1 MTADLARFVALPL
14 RGLDEYPAGTC
25 VAWMEGPAKVC
36 GKAADFY
43 LCPRHIKVAQ
53 RKQAA
58 EAERIERR
66 DQRATAR
73 AEAARP
79 RREAELAKIENRIRT
94 LDPQR
99 APGGL
104 DHGVLNT
111 NLRTRMP
118 SPERIHELAVLHAR
132 RKDLRRQLGME

>member
-1 MTADLARFVALPL
+1 MTRSLALQVALRDP
-14 RGLDEYPAGTC
+14 DDYPDGTC
-25 VAWMEGPAKVC
+25 VAWMDSASRAC
-36 GKAADFY
+36 GKPCEDY

-53 RKQAA
+53 RKQVA

-79 RREAELAKIENRIRT
+79 RREAELAKVENRIRT

-118 SPERIHELAVLHAR
+118 SPERIHELAELHAR